1 MREQK
6 KSLQDLLKVDKSW
19 TLFLD
24 RDGVINR
31 RIEGDYVRNWK
42 QFEFLPRA
50 LEAISSLSNLFGRI
64 IIVTNQRG
72 IARGLM
78 TEGDLNDIHKRMLLL
93 IRNMGGRIDG
103 IYYCPHELKDNC
115 DCRKPKI
122 GMALRA
128 KTDFPEIDFR
138 KSVVVGDSV
147 SDMEFAEKI
156 GALSVLVADEG
167 IDTGVAQ
174 RLADVVV
181 GSLYEFWQLI
191 QTVKQSTTVRLFPD
205 DNS

>member
-6 KSLQDLLKVDKSW
+6 KSLKDLLKVDKSW

-42 QFEFLPRA
+42 QFEFLPKA
-50 LEAISSLSNLFGRI
+50 LEAISRLSNLFGRI

-72 IARGLM
+72 IARGFM
-78 TEGDLNDIHKRMLLL
+78 TVGDLNDIHRRMLLL
-93 IRNMGGRIDG
+93 IRNTGGRIDG

-122 GMALRA
+122 GMALCA

-156 GALSVLVADEG
+156 GAISVLVADER
-167 IDTGVAQ
+167 IDTSVAQ

-181 GSLYEFWQLI
+181 GSLHEFWQLI
-191 QTVKQSTTVRLFPD
+191 QTVRLSPTK
-205 DNS
+205 NS

>member
-6 KSLQDLLKVDKSW
+6 KSLQDLLKVDKRW

-31 RIEGDYVRNWK
+31 RIERDYVRNWK

-50 LEAISSLSNLFGRI
+50 LEAISGLSNLFGRI
-64 IIVTNQRG
+64 IIVTNQRS

-78 TEGDLNDIHKRMLLL
+78 TVGDLNDIHRRMLLL
-93 IRNMGGRIDG
+93 IRDAGGRIDG

-122 GMALRA
+122 GMVLRA
-128 KTDFPEIDFR
+128 KTDFPEIDFKR
-138 KSVVVGDSV
+138 SIVVGDSV

-156 GALSVLVADEG
+156 GALRVLIADER
-167 IDTGVAQ
+167 IETNVAQ
-174 RLADVVV
+174 ELADVVV
-181 GSLYEFWQLI
+181 GSLYGFWQLI
-191 QTVKQSTTVRLFPD
+191 QTVRLSSD
-205 DNS
+205 ENS